1 MIVNCNTEV
10 DINLEDDEKEAI
22 SKSYKILKE
31 IRHECFIQD
40 DDSDAYWMAES
51 VTSGIYNLMRLA
63 GVKLER

>member
-1 MIVNCNTEV
+1 MIVNCYSEV
-10 DINLEDDEKEAI
+10 DINLDDDEKEAI
-22 SKSYKILKE
+22 VKAYEILKD
-31 IRHECFIQD
+31 IRHECFMQD